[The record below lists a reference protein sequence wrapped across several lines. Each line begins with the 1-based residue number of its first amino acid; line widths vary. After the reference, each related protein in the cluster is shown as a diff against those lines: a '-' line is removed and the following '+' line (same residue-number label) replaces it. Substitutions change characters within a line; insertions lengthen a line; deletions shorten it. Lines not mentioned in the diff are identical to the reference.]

1 MSHVTYS
8 TVQVVFAILFLQIKL
23 NHKLKKKMSNYG
35 DNLGTERNWLRTDDA
50 ITIVSL
56 VKDLQSAIQQY

>member
-23 NHKLKKKMSNYG
+23 NHKLKKKN
-35 DNLGTERNWLRTDDA
+35 
-50 ITIVSL
+50 V
-56 VKDLQSAIQQY
+56 

>member
-1 MSHVTYS
+1 
-8 TVQVVFAILFLQIKL
+8 
-23 NHKLKKKMSNYG
+23 MSNYG